1 MFKEQALT
9 LHGAAVASWVS
20 HARVT
25 LDAHIGPAWDLVARL
40 AILTD
45 MTKNNPVGVFVLSK
59 GQS

>member
-9 LHGAAVASWVS
+9 SHGAAVGSWVS

-40 AILTD
+40 AIRID
-45 MTKNNPVGVFVLSK
+45 MAKNNPVGVHT
-59 GQS
+59 